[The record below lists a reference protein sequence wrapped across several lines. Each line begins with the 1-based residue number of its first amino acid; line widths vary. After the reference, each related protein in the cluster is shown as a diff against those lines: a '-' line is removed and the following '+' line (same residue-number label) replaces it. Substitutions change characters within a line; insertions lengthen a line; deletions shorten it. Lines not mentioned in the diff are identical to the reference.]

1 MQTCSLCLVY
11 APKNCNPGK
20 GRGVE
25 KKDAKKSVAPF
36 FRRKTHMKAQTIE
49 LPELTDDA
57 VKHLHVGFVL
67 RHGPFK
73 YLWFSQVLSQLAGHV
88 LNFSLVIILYERTH
102 SNALVSILVALISI
116 PPILFSSLA
125 GVYAD
130 NFNRKYILFLSNI
143 SRCVIAL
150 AILFFNEYALVLLAI
165 AFVIS
170 TISQFFGPAESS
182 SIASLVHHKGYF
194 SANSLF
200 VFTTYTAFLIGYSLA
215 GPALKFLGGN
225 TTFLALTGMFGLAAV
240 MNVVL
245 PPIKKHLRFRRR
257 RSIAERAFGNLRNE
271 FREGLRFIRGNR
283 FLLVVILLFS
293 AVFSFERAIISLL
306 PDLARNVFRYSI
318 DELSYF
324 IITPAG
330 IGAFF
335 GAVIANW
342 LKSRI
347 EKTTIVLWGM
357 LIASVALML
366 FPLYRTVDLL
376 AAGRFD
382 LVAFVAMLAVLSGLG
397 DVFIIIAGQT
407 IIHEQTAEHTR
418 GRVFGSLI
426 TLMNLVGLPLILLV
440 GFLGNTMPVV
450 NIIFSIGV
458 LMTAMIALS
467 TAQFRKLARTVG

>member
-1 MQTCSLCLVY
+1 M
-11 APKNCNPGK
+11 A
-20 GRGVE
+20 E
-25 KKDAKKSVAPF
+25 FSV
-36 FRRKTHMKAQTIE
+36 E
-49 LPELTDDA
+49 LPELTDDSI
-57 VKHLHVGFVL
+57 KHLKVGFVL

-116 PPILFSSLA
+116 PPIFFSSLA

-143 SRCVIAL
+143 SRCLIAL
-150 AILFFNEYALVLLAI
+150 AILFFNQYALALLII

-182 SIASLVHHKGYF
+182 SIASLVHRKGYF

-215 GPALKFLGGN
+215 GPALQFLGET
-225 TTFLALTGMFGLAAV
+225 TTFLILIGMFGLASV
-240 MNVVL
+240 MNIIL
-245 PPIKKHLRFRRR
+245 PPIKKHLEHKGG
-257 RSIAERAFGNLRNE
+257 RSLAERAFGSLRKE
-271 FREGLRFIRGNR
+271 MQEGLHFIRGNR

-335 GAVIANW
+335 GAIIANW

-357 LIASVALML
+357 LIASVTLML
-366 FPLYRTVDLL
+366 FPLYKTADMFSTGRGDLVIFVALL
-376 AAGRFD
+376 A
-382 LVAFVAMLAVLSGLG
+382 LLSGLG
-397 DVFIIIAGQT
+397 DVFVIIAGQT
-407 IIHEQTAEHTR
+407 LIHEQTSEHTR
-418 GRVFGSLI
+418 GRVFGFLV
-426 TLMNLVGLPLILLV
+426 TLMNLVGLPLILIV
-440 GFLGNTMPVV
+440 GFLGNRVPVV
-450 NIIFSIGV
+450 TIIFGIGV
-458 LMTAMIALS
+458 LMTALIVLS
-467 TAQFRKLARTVG
+467 TAQFRRLARTVG